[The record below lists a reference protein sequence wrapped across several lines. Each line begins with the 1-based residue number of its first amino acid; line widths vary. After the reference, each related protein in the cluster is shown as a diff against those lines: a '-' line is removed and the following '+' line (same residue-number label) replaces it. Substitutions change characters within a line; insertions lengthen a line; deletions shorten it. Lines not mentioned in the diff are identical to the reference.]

1 MMVAGFLVMA
11 VLVMVMVLLEARPR
25 GPRLYGAIKVVAS
38 LWFCVLG
45 AVVIPD
51 LPTAPLARPLFLGAL
66 ALSFVG
72 DVLLIPKG
80 HKRVFLAGLVAF
92 LLAHVMFIP
101 AFVARGVDV
110 TIVLGAAVVIA
121 GPAAIT
127 VRWLR
132 PHVKGP
138 MLGAVAAYVVVI
150 CAMLATACGAVG
162 EGLHSNDGVTPAL
175 LVGAIAFWCS
185 DLFVARQRFVA
196 PGFSNRLFG
205 LPLYF
210 FAQLGLI
217 AGFQ

>member
-11 VLVMVMVLLEARPR
+11 VLVMVMLVLETRPGGSR
-25 GPRLYGAIKVVAS
+25 WYGGIKIVAS
-38 LWFCVLG
+38 LWFCVVG

-51 LPTAPLARPLFLGAL
+51 VPQAPLARPLFLAAL

-72 DVLLIPKG
+72 DVLLVPKG
-80 HKRVFLAGLVAF
+80 HKRVFLVGLVAF

-101 AFVARGVDV
+101 AFVTRGVDV
-110 TIVLGAAVVIA
+110 ATAVGAGVVIA
-121 GPAAIT
+121 APAVIAI
-127 VRWLR
+127 RWLR

-138 MLGAVAAYVVVI
+138 MLSAVAAYVVVI
-150 CAMLATACGAVG
+150 CTMLATACGAVA
-162 EGLHSNDGVTPAL
+162 EGLHRNDGVTPAL

-205 LPLYF
+205 VPLYF